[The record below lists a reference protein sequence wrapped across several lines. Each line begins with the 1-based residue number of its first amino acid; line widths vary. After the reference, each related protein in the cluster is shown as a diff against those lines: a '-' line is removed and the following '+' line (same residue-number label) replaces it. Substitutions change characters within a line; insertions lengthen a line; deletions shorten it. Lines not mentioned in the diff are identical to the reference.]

1 MGLIERGQYAAG
13 CDFFISIHSNAGPSE
28 SADSPEAWCTVTH
41 TVDDLGQKL
50 ADAVADVMDTRQ
62 GGAIMHRIGDDGD
75 WYSVLW
81 GATDVG
87 VPSILM
93 EHSYHTN
100 YRATVWL
107 MNEDN
112 LRRMAIAE
120 APIIYEYF
128 LYKKK

>member
-1 MGLIERGQYAAG
+1 
-13 CDFFISIHSNAGPSE
+13 
-28 SADSPEAWCTVTH
+28 
-41 TVDDLGQKL
+41 
-50 ADAVADVMDTRQ
+50 
-62 GGAIMHRIGDDGD
+62 MHRIGDDGD